1 MIMWTRWETLT
12 FFIIALIPTIL
23 YEVAGMTWLHI
34 PWTPIALVGTAVA
47 FLISFQSN
55 AAYDRIWEAR
65 KIWGGMVNYS
75 RSWTMM
81 VKDMVTNEHAQ
92 QNATEKE
99 LYEHKK
105 KLVHRHIAWL
115 SAMRHA
121 MRKKKP
127 WEVFL
132 ESRTNKEWSDFM
144 HIPERERTLEQDI
157 KPMLSEGEYQYVMQK
172 TNKATALL
180 SLQSKH
186 LANLKE
192 KGYVWEFSF
201 LELENIIVELFNLQG
216 KSERIKN
223 FPYPRQFATLGYD
236 FVFIFIFLLPFGVIP
251 EFSKIGESIVLDHPI
266 IGNYLVWAAIPF
278 TVIVSWVFHTMQR
291 IGTIGENPFEGGA
304 NDVPISTIARGIE
317 IDIREMIDEDK
328 ENIPEPLESVNHVQ
342 M

>member
-328 ENIPEPLESVNHVQ
+328 ENIPEPLESLHHVE

>member
-328 ENIPEPLESVNHVQ
+328 ENIPEPLVSLHHVQ